1 MVPQW
6 VAEMQTSDWLM
17 FTFAAL
23 LLFFVLDYGTGTPW
37 WKAPVSGF
45 TFEYGLSVLAL
56 MSLIIYGVIFGQRVE
71 EWARIPVML
80 GLCVGMIGKI
90 VVLKVSRHEGRIER
104 RARRL
109 HLEGVS
115 SASTLR
121 PEGTPPMSTPD
132 VSLEEIKDV
141 STIWFKAQ
149 RVARSIVGTLIS
161 ALTVWAA
168 LTAIFPQVLAE
179 LATIL
184 PGPAIVW
191 LTGVI
196 AAISAVAGVISRIM
210 SIPKVNA
217 FLTKWLNL
225 GSIPKKNITAKSN
238 PVNGNVVVTVE
249 PDRKALRNG

>member
-1 MVPQW
+1 MDWTPSDYALIACFGLATFLAAYFALGEPRVWYKDRLGWVLFSYSVNTMLFVGLIAYAIVFEQK
-6 VAEMQTSDWLM
+6 VAEPWR
-17 FTFAAL
+17 FAVGA
-23 LLFFVLDYGTGTPW
+23 GM
-37 WKAPVSGF
+37 A
-45 TFEYGLSVLAL
+45 LAL
-56 MSLIIYGVIFGQRVE
+56 SLKIFAIHRERV
-71 EWARIPVML
+71 
-80 GLCVGMIGKI
+80 K
-90 VVLKVSRHEGRIER
+90 GRI
-104 RARRL
+104 
-109 HLEGVS
+109 
-115 SASTLR
+115 
-121 PEGTPPMSTPD
+121 TPDQSPTGRNSFMSTPD

-149 RVARSIVGTLIS
+149 RVLRSIVGTLIS

-196 AAISAVAGVISRIM
+196 AAISAVAGAISRIM
-210 SIPKVNA
+210 AIPKVNA

-225 GSIPKKNITAKSN
+225 GSIPKQNIAAKTN

>member
-1 MVPQW
+1 MPQW
-6 VAEMQTSDWLM
+6 VVELQPSDWLM
-17 FTFAAL
+17 FAFLVAQ
-23 LLFFVLDYGTGTPW
+23 LFFVLDYGMFSAW
-37 WKAPVSGF
+37 WRAPIGWIVFGYGVSI
-45 TFEYGLSVLAL
+45 LLL
-56 MSLIIYGVIFGQRVE
+56 MGLIIYGVVFGQRVD
-71 EWARIPVML
+71 EWIRFIAMFFCL
-80 GLCVGMIGKI
+80 TFAVGKEVI
-90 VVLKVSRHEGRIER
+90 LKMSRRQGRIER
-104 RARRL
+104 RERRRAA
-109 HLEGVS
+109 HGVS
-115 SASTLR
+115 SPHPSPIGRNT
-121 PEGTPPMSTPD
+121 MSTPD

-141 STIWFKAQ
+141 STIWFKTQ
-149 RVARSIVGTLIS
+149 RVLRSIVGTLIS

-196 AAISAVAGVISRIM
+196 AAISAVAGAISRIM
-210 SIPKVNA
+210 AIPKVNA

-225 GSIPKKNITAKSN
+225 GSIPKQNITAKAN